1 MIRNAVTCDRE
12 GCLALYLEP
21 EVLPEGARFKDV
33 IVEAGWVI
41 RPSAVALPDY
51 PAAPDVLAH
60 LCPAC
65 EAGRGPVLERGECP
79 TCAGSTVG
87 LDSGFTC
94 HYCQRVVPHLADEW
108 C

>member
-12 GCLALYLEP
+12 SCLALYLEAEEP
-21 EVLPEGARFKDV
+21 ENSRFEDV
-33 IVEAGWVI
+33 IAEAGWVL
-41 RPSAVALPDY
+41 RPAAGVLPGY

-65 EAGRGPVLERGECP
+65 ASERGPVRERGNCP
-79 TCAGSTVG
+79 TCAGATEE
-87 LDSGFTC
+87 LDSGSTC
-94 HYCQRVVPHLADEW
+94 RYCRKVVPHLADKW